1 MPTDDEVKAFF
12 AGQNNQQN
20 TNNNQQPVKKS
31 YVTYV
36 KDGKSKY
43 LTQMSEGYNPY
54 ENIQTFSD
62 TENDK

>member
-1 MPTDDEVKAFF
+1 MPTEDEVKAFF

-36 KDGKSKY
+36 ERWK
-43 LTQMSEGYNPY
+43 
-54 ENIQTFSD
+54 IQISYT
-62 TENDK
+62 ND

>member
-1 MPTDDEVKAFF
+1 MW
-12 AGQNNQQN
+12 
-20 TNNNQQPVKKS
+20 
-31 YVTYV
+31 

-43 LTQMSEGYNPY
+43 LTQMTEGYNPY